1 MLRFS
6 LPGDIMEKI
15 SERKMLMRF
24 SYCPH
29 CGSRLGSRSLGDEG
43 LVPWCDS
50 CDIPLFDMFS
60 SCIIALV
67 VNEYEEAAIL
77 RQNYLS
83 SQYGTLVSGY
93 MKPGESAEDCA
104 SREVME
110 ELGIGLEE
118 LRIVKTWWHGRKDQL
133 MIGFVGRAKKAD
145 FKLSSE
151 VNEARWVPVAEA
163 LGQVH
168 PKGSISYA
176 LIELYLYRKP

>member
-1 MLRFS
+1 
-6 LPGDIMEKI
+6 
-15 SERKMLMRF
+15 MLMRF

-93 MKPGESAEDCA
+93 MKPGESAEECA
-104 SREVME
+104 YREVAE
-110 ELGIGLEE
+110 ELGIDLEE
-118 LRIVKTWWHGRKDQL
+118 IRIVKTWWHGRKDQL

-176 LIELYLYRKP
+176 LIELYLKT

>member
-1 MLRFS
+1 
-6 LPGDIMEKI
+6 
-15 SERKMLMRF
+15 MRF
-24 SYCPH
+24 TYCPD
-29 CGSRLGSRSLGDEG
+29 CGMKLSSRVLGDEG
-43 LVPWCDS
+43 AVPWCDG
-50 CDIPLFDMFS
+50 CGRPFFDMFS
-60 SCIIALV
+60 CCVIVLV
-67 VNEYEEAAIL
+67 MNEYEEAAIL

-93 MKPGESAEDCA
+93 MKPGESAEECA
-104 SREVME
+104 YREVAE

-118 LRIVKTWWHGRKDQL
+118 VKIVKTWWHGRKDQL

-151 VNEARWVPVAEA
+151 VDEARWLPVEEA

-176 LIELYLYRKP
+176 LIELYLQGMA